1 MTPTI
6 RQAQIFAA
14 AVAGF
19 LVGSCLLLESQTVQL
34 ERQCVAAGQ
43 NVIECKLRLRGR

>member
-1 MTPTI
+1 MTPTV

-14 AVAGF
+14 AVAVF
-19 LVGSCLLLESQTVQL
+19 LVGSCIVLESQTVQL

-43 NVIECKLRLRGR
+43 NVTECKLRLRGR

>member
-1 MTPTI
+1 MTPTV
-6 RQAQIFAA
+6 RQAQIFGA

-19 LVGSCLLLESQTVQL
+19 LVGSCLVFETQTAEL

-43 NVIECKLRLRGR
+43 NVTECKLKLRGR